1 MGTIWYLCDSTPSGW
16 CEMNAHSTDF
26 ESEAREEE
34 NVSPNEAMGK
44 DHNITI
50 EAKEEFEEE
59 SEEEIEETEQEEEDD
74 P

>member
-1 MGTIWYLCDSTPSGW
+1 
-16 CEMNAHSTDF
+16 
-26 ESEAREEE
+26 SEARKEE

-50 EAKEEFEEE
+50 EAKEEFKEE
-59 SEEEIEETEQEEEDD
+59 SEEEIEEETEQEEEDD